1 MATKC
6 KSGTLTG
13 RFHASTGA
21 QKSRPAPQQP
31 PPPCDSTKLGELLDH
46 CARNTNYLD
55 TCNDRLESFLER
67 LELFLERLEGM
78 SEAEPKSAAAIPSS
92 GMLGA
97 LAEQS
102 MLTTQRLDRLCG
114 LIDRLV
120 EYA

>member
-1 MATKC
+1 MSTYRKV
-6 KSGTLTG
+6 KL
-13 RFHASTGA
+13 HASTGA
-21 QKSRPAPQQP
+21 QQSSRPPAQQP

-46 CARNTNYLD
+46 CGRNTNYLD

-67 LELFLERLEGM
+67 LEGM
-78 SEAEPKSAAAIPSS
+78 SEADLKGAAAIPAS
-92 GMLGA
+92 GILGA
-97 LAEQS
+97 LAEQA

>member
-31 PPPCDSTKLGELLDH
+31 PPPSDSTKLGELLDH

-55 TCNDRLESFLER
+55 ACNDR

-78 SEAEPKSAAAIPSS
+78 SEAELKSAAAIPSS

-102 MLTTQRLDRLCG
+102 VLTAQQLDRLCG
-114 LIDRLV
+114 LLDRLV
-120 EYA
+120 VYA

>member
-1 MATKC
+1 MSTYRKV
-6 KSGTLTG
+6 KL
-13 RFHASTGA
+13 HASTGA
-21 QKSRPAPQQP
+21 QQSSRPPAPQQP

-46 CARNTNYLD
+46 CGRNTNYLD
-55 TCNDRLESFLER
+55 ICNDRLESFLER
-67 LELFLERLEGM
+67 LEGM
-78 SEAEPKSAAAIPSS
+78 AGAELKGAAAIPSS

-102 MLTTQRLDRLCG
+102 VLTTQRLDRLCG